1 MKSAYAVGLVFP
13 IKPSDPPNQTPRTLT
28 HITSSL
34 HITHALHTILLFHL
48 KMSLTSIPINGISIS
63 YITHSPP
70 TNPPAPLKWVVLV
83 NGLAD
88 DKESWAYQVDDL
100 TKAGYTVLAFDNRGV
115 GGTSA
120 RKCL

>member
-1 MKSAYAVGLVFP
+1 
-13 IKPSDPPNQTPRTLT
+13 
-28 HITSSL
+28 
-34 HITHALHTILLFHL
+34 
-48 KMSLTSIPINGISIS
+48 MSLTSTPINGISIS
-63 YITHSPP
+63 YITHRPP
-70 TNPPAPLKWVVLV
+70 NPFGRRVKWVVLI

-120 RKCL
+120 RK